1 MKFAIRSTSLVL
13 LLAVSML
20 VVSTPAHA
28 AFPGKNGRISFVGG
42 FDLFTMNPDGSDVRQ
57 ITNLGPD
64 NAAGNHSWSADGKQI
79 VANECSVANC
89 RGEIWLMNADGSN
102 HHLVLKSSN
111 LDNWTPSFTPDG
123 KWIVFTRC
131 KLTVESCAL
140 FKMLTDGT
148 SISAVTQFVLGVQD
162 FWPSYSPDGQTLAF
176 TSFGRRGIVSAIY
189 RLGPTDKG
197 PVPITPAALDAQF
210 SDWSPDASAIAYAS
224 HGSSPQNQDIRLVN
238 PRGGDRR
245 RLTKNGNDYF
255 NGPHDFFP
263 AWSPQGDAIVFER
276 DSPDFSTFSIYILKP
291 DGSQPTRLLTVPVSA
306 QARIAR
312 QRMDQALRNPK
323 VKIRNS
329 SPSIPIKQIQA
340 NGADS
345 RWGVAAE

>member
-1 MKFAIRSTSLVL
+1 MKFSTRFTSLTVL
-13 LLAVSML
+13 LATWMLLTSMP
-20 VVSTPAHA
+20 VHA

-42 FDLFTMNPDGSDVRQ
+42 LDLYTMNPDGSDVRQ
-57 ITNLGPD
+57 ITNLAPD
-64 NAAGNHSWSADGKQI
+64 NAAGNHAWSADGKQI
-79 VANECSVANC
+79 VLSQCSVADC

-102 HHLVLKSSN
+102 HHRVLKSSN
-111 LDNWTPSFTPDG
+111 LDNWTPSFSPDG
-123 KWIVFTRC
+123 MWIVFSRC

-140 FKMLTDGT
+140 FKMRTDGSEVT
-148 SISAVTQFVLGVQD
+148 AVTQFKLGVQD
-162 FWPSYSPDGQTLAF
+162 FWPSYSADGQTVAF
-176 TSFGRRGIVSAIY
+176 SSFGRRGIVSAIY

-197 PVPITPAALDAQF
+197 PVPVTPAALDAQF
-210 SDWSPDASAIAYAS
+210 SDWSPDASSIAYSS
-224 HGSSPQNQDIRLVN
+224 HGSSPQNQDIRLIN

-276 DSPDFSTFSIYILKP
+276 DSPDFSTFSIYLLKP
-291 DGSQPTRLLTVPVSA
+291 DGSQPTRLVTVPVSA
-306 QARIAR
+306 QAQLAR
-312 QRMDQALRNPK
+312 QRMAQALRHPN

-329 SPSIPIKQIQA
+329 SSSIPIKQIQA
-340 NGADS
+340 NGADP